1 MIPGYATPEGTAAF
15 AEKSDAHAD
24 NYRKFAGLTLSN
36 VGLGTYL
43 GDADDRT
50 DALVSDAVVR
60 SVRAGINVIDT
71 AINYRGQKAERSVGK
86 AAAELIDRGIASRD
100 QLFICTKGGYV
111 TNDADVELGFW
122 EYVKQEYTDTGV
134 VSSGDI
140 TPSYHCMTP
149 SYLSDQIDRSLRNMG
164 LECIDLVY
172 LHNAAEGQMGNVTR
186 EKFLGSLRD
195 AMAMY
200 EERRAEGK
208 IRYYGMATWECFRVD
223 DASPLYLS
231 LADICG
237 MAEEVGGKDHGFRFV
252 QMPFNL
258 YYDQAL
264 LNKNQ
269 AVGEGGGGGGEGGR
283 RHISALS
290 AASELGIGV
299 FTSVPFMQG
308 RLLQPGTMPDFLDLD
323 PSLRALQFIRS
334 APGVLAPLM
343 GQKTPEHVQDNT
355 RIMKIKPLAQPE
367 FAELV
372 SKLTS

>member
-1 MIPGYATPEGTAAF
+1 MIPGSATPEGTAAF
-15 AEKSDAHAD
+15 AEKSGARAG
-24 NYRKFAGLTLSN
+24 NYRRFAGLTLSN

-50 DALVSDAVVR
+50 DALVSDAVIR

-71 AINYRGQKAERSVGK
+71 AINYRGQKAERSVGR
-86 AAAELIDRGIASRD
+86 AVAELIERGIASRD

-111 TNDADVELGFW
+111 TNDADTGLGLW
-122 EYVKQEYTDTGV
+122 EYVKQEYTDPGI
-134 VSSGDI
+134 VSAGDI

-186 EKFLGSLRD
+186 EKFLGSLLD

-223 DASPLYLS
+223 DSSPLYLS

-264 LNKNQ
+264 LKKNQ
-269 AVGEGGGGGGEGGR
+269 TVGRGGEK
-283 RHISALS
+283 RHLSALD

-308 RLLQPGTMPDFLDLD
+308 RLLQSGTMPDFLDLD

-334 APGVLAPLM
+334 APGVLAPLV

-355 RIMKIKPLAQPE
+355 RIMKIEPLAQPE
-367 FAELV
+367 FSELV
-372 SKLTS
+372 SGLTS